1 MKIDQYKVTITF
13 DLAMLSGQDRS
24 ERVVLELN
32 GLFHDMV
39 KAWVKDRSAIASPT
53 QTTLEGIENQ

>member
-1 MKIDQYKVTITF
+1 MKIDQYKVTVTF

-32 GLFHDMV
+32 GIFHDMV
-39 KAWVKDRSAIASPT
+39 KLWAKDKAAIASPT
-53 QTTLEGIENQ
+53 KTTLEGTEN